1 MNLGNSAVQS
11 SLAELM
17 NTMHTPTCRMTLTTH
32 KPEEQLALFWFMCS
46 NKGITSWYYYSAVQV
61 SVPPRLFSFFF
72 FFIFFKLTASCNNS
86 RVLYTLYTLHLASP
100 HGDILYNYSTIAKP
114 GN

>member
-72 FFIFFKLTASCNNS
+72 FSFFLNSQQVAIIAESYIPFIPFT
-86 RVLYTLYTLHLASP
+86 
-100 HGDILYNYSTIAKP
+100 
-114 GN
+114 